1 MDAISG
7 IRAIPVGSSGIV
19 TGPGAASP
27 IGSSGST
34 AETGTGGQ
42 SFVDALGDA
51 LGTLNSQLAS
61 ADASMASFASGGSA
75 DIQSVMLEMQEASI
89 SLKLGV
95 QVRDR
100 LLEAYH
106 EIMRLQV

>member
-7 IRAIPVGSSGIV
+7 IGGTVGTLGGVSGI
-19 TGPGAASP
+19 GGASP
-27 IGSSGST
+27 IVPAGST
-34 AETGTGGQ
+34 QEAGTGGQ
-42 SFVDALGDA
+42 SFVNALGDA
-51 LGTLNSQLAS
+51 LGSLNTQLAS

-75 DIQSVMLEMQEASI
+75 DIQSVMLEMQEASL
-89 SLKLGV
+89 SLKLGT